1 MNERRDKM
9 SNREAAKLTAEQIAA
24 IEKTLNHGERVEII
38 PTKNGIVMYKESRRK
53 ISIEPAS

>member
-1 MNERRDKM
+1 M
-9 SNREAAKLTAEQIAA
+9 SNREAVKLTAEQIAA

-53 ISIEPAS
+53 ITIEPAS